1 MPCGK
6 THTFIRI
13 DIELVKD
20 GEINIHTKSYINE
33 AIKKFGEYVSRGVK
47 SPERGSLFY
56 VTEGADK
63 LLEE

>member
-33 AIKKFGEYVSRGVK
+33 AIKKFGEYVSRGAK
-47 SPERGSLFY
+47 SP
-56 VTEGADK
+56 
-63 LLEE
+63 